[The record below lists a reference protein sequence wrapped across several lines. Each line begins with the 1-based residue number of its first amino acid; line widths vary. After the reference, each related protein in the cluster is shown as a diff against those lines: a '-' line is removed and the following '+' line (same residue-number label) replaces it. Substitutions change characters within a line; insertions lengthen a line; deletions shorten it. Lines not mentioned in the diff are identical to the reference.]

1 MTGNYA
7 IEINNLAYRYDKNK
21 ALLENV
27 CLQIPENSVVTILG
41 KNGTGKTTFLN
52 CLLGFISDYSGDI
65 VFFGK
70 NQKQFSRKELAQT
83 VGLVPQLS
91 QISFDFTV
99 EEFVL
104 MGCNPTMNYFS
115 VPGRAGNES
124 VEKALNT
131 LNITHLRNRFVN
143 SLSGG
148 ERQLVYIARTLAQ
161 RPKVI
166 VLDEPTSA
174 LDFGNII
181 KITDLISK
189 LHDDGY
195 TIILTCH
202 NPDFPFLFH
211 SHTVA
216 MLPDHSL
223 MFGESDTLL
232 TDEILSKIYD
242 VPIKRVFLPESMQ
255 YVCVKDPQ
263 SERSLC

>member
-1 MTGNYA
+1 MIPKYA
-7 IEINNLAYRYDKNK
+7 VEINNLTYRYDKTK
-21 ALLENV
+21 ELLENV

-52 CLLGFISDYSGDI
+52 CLLGFINDYSGDI

-70 NQKQFSRKELAQT
+70 KQKQFTRKELAQV

-115 VPGRAGNES
+115 VPGRAGNEA
-124 VEKALNT
+124 VDAALKT

-161 RPKVI
+161 RPKII

-181 KITDLISK
+181 KITDLISR
-189 LHDDGY
+189 LRDDGY
-195 TIILTCH
+195 TVILTCH
-202 NPDFPFLFH
+202 DPDFPFLFH

-223 MFGESDTLL
+223 LFGESDVIL
-232 TDEILSKIYD
+232 TDEVLSSIYD
-242 VPIKRVFLPESMQ
+242 VPIKRVFLKESNQ
-255 YVCVKDPQ
+255 YVCVKGSQ
-263 SERSLC
+263 A

>member
-1 MTGNYA
+1 MTKEYA
-7 IEINNLAYRYDKNK
+7 VEIRNLTYRYDKTK
-21 ALLENV
+21 KLLEDV
-27 CLQIPENSVVTILG
+27 CLQIPDNSVVTILG

-52 CLLGFISDYSGDI
+52 CLLGFINDYSGDI
-65 VFFGK
+65 ILFGK
-70 NQKQFSRKELAQT
+70 KQKEFSRKELAQV

-104 MGCNPTMNYFS
+104 MGCNPTMNYFA
-115 VPGRAGNES
+115 VPGRSGSEAVGA
-124 VEKALNT
+124 ALET
-131 LNITHLRNRFVN
+131 LNIAHLRNRFVN

-148 ERQLVYIARTLAQ
+148 ERQLVYIARTLTQ
-161 RPKVI
+161 RPKII

-181 KITDLISK
+181 KITDLITR
-189 LHDDGY
+189 LRNDGY

-202 NPDFPFLFH
+202 DPDFPFLFH

-223 MFGESDTLL
+223 LFGESDVIL
-232 TDEILSKIYD
+232 TDEVLSTIYD
-242 VPIKRVFLPESMQ
+242 VPIKRVFLQEAKQ
-255 YVCVKDPQ
+255 YVCVKAKQ
-263 SERSLC
+263 Y

>member
-1 MTGNYA
+1 MTEKYA
-7 IEINNLAYRYDKNK
+7 VEINHLAYRYDKSK
-21 ALLENV
+21 ELLEDV
-27 CLQIPENSVVTILG
+27 CLQIPEHSVVTILG

-52 CLLGFISDYSGDI
+52 CLLGFINDYSGDI

-70 NQKQFSRKELAQT
+70 KQKDFSRKELAQV

-104 MGCNPTMNYFS
+104 MGCNPTMSYFS
-115 VPGRAGNES
+115 VPGQADNNA
-124 VEKALNT
+124 VCTALEI
-131 LNITHLRNRFVN
+131 LNISHLRNRFVN

-161 RPKVI
+161 RPNII

-181 KITDLISK
+181 KITDLISR
-189 LHDDGY
+189 LREDGY

-202 NPDFPFLFH
+202 DPDFPFLFH

-216 MLPDHSL
+216 MLPNHSL
-223 MFGESDTLL
+223 LFGESDLIL
-232 TDEILSKIYD
+232 TDDVLSNIYD
-242 VPIKRVFLPESMQ
+242 VPIKRVFLPEANK
-255 YVCVKDPQ
+255 YVCVKNDIVK
-263 SERSLC
+263 

>member
-1 MTGNYA
+1 MTKKYA
-7 IEINNLAYRYDKNK
+7 VEIHNLTYRYDKTK
-21 ALLENV
+21 KLLENV

-52 CLLGFISDYSGDI
+52 CLLGFINDYSGDI

-70 NQKQFSRKELAQT
+70 KQKHFTRKELAQV

-104 MGCNPTMNYFS
+104 MGCNPTMNYFA
-115 VPGRAGNES
+115 VPGRAGNEA
-124 VEKALNT
+124 VVAALKT

-161 RPKVI
+161 RPKII

-181 KITDLISK
+181 KITDLISR
-189 LHDDGY
+189 LRDNGY
-195 TIILTCH
+195 TIVLTCH
-202 NPDFPFLFH
+202 DPDFPFLFH

-223 MFGESDTLL
+223 LFGESDEIL
-232 TDEILSKIYD
+232 TDEVLSSIYD
-242 VPIKRVFLPESMQ
+242 VPIKRVYLQESKQ
-255 YVCVKDPQ
+255 YVCIKD
-263 SERSLC
+263 ER

>member
-1 MTGNYA
+1 MIPKYA
-7 IEINNLAYRYDKNK
+7 VEINNLTYRYDKTK
-21 ALLENV
+21 ELLENV

-52 CLLGFISDYSGDI
+52 CLLGFINDYSGDI

-70 NQKQFSRKELAQT
+70 KQKQFTRKELAQV

-115 VPGRAGNES
+115 VPGREGNEA
-124 VEKALNT
+124 VDAALNT
-131 LNITHLRNRFVN
+131 LNITHLRHRFVN

-161 RPKVI
+161 HPKII

-181 KITDLISK
+181 KITDLISR
-189 LHDDGY
+189 LRDDGY

-202 NPDFPFLFH
+202 DPDFPFLFH

-223 MFGESDTLL
+223 LFGESDEIL
-232 TDEILSKIYD
+232 TDDVLSSIYD
-242 VPIKRVFLPESMQ
+242 VPIKRVFLQESKQ
-255 YVCVKDPQ
+255 YVCIKKEQ
-263 SERSLC
+263 H